1 MAADLG
7 FQCGITMSGKLEPVR
22 CTLCANDPSPR
33 DTAVWSLYQLAVSV
47 TLAAA
52 GLF

>member
-1 MAADLG
+1 MVADLG
-7 FQCGITMSGKLEPVR
+7 FQCGITMSGKLEPVG

-52 GLF
+52 RLF